1 MAVKCGDHGLVAVLD
16 LLRVHAGHK
25 EGIVA
30 DNLGGTELVDLIRQL
45 PLRLHLSH
53 QKIAC
58 ADIGN
63 GNTEPLVDIDDAHQ
77 VVVLRLI
84 QRLGAGNGSGGD
96 DTDDLSLNQPLGQ
109 LRVLHL
115 LCDRYFIAL
124 LDQPVQIIFKRMV
137 RNAAH
142 RRPFLQ
148 PAFFSCQGNL
158 QFLGDGQ
165 RVFKKHLIKIS
176 QPVKQDTV
184 RVLFLG
190 FQIMDHHW

>member
-1 MAVKCGDHGLVAVLD
+1 MIGDTMRTEVREKLKDKQRIVIKIGSSSLTHTYTGDLNLMKIEKLVRVC
-16 LLRVHAGHK
+16 LLY
-25 EGIVA
+25 
-30 DNLGGTELVDLIRQL
+30 T
-45 PLRLHLSH
+45 S
-53 QKIAC
+53 
-58 ADIGN
+58 
-63 GNTEPLVDIDDAHQ
+63 
-77 VVVLRLI
+77 
-84 QRLGAGNGSGGD
+84 
-96 DTDDLSLNQPLGQ
+96 
-109 LRVLHL
+109 
-115 LCDRYFIAL
+115 
-124 LDQPVQIIFKRMV
+124 
-137 RNAAH
+137 H